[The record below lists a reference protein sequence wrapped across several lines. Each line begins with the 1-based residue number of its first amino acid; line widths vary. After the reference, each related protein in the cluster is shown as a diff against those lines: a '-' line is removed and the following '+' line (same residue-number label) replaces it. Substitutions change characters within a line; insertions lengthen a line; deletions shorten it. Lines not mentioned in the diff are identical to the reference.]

1 MDCFLW
7 EKLTFTVPD
16 IYPSESIS
24 NQNLNWIASLC
35 IKIANF
41 VSMSSP
47 SVQHRSVKVSHSQSA
62 EVVNERHNY
71 WLSPILDWVQSDCES
86 VCCWRIWTVF
96 LMSVP
101 WLSLM
106 RYFTFT
112 PRYHAAPLSANC
124 YSHSALWHNIYRQLS
139 HTITTDEN
147 YYRVCELVARPWS
160 DTQTRLNQLKS
171 CRLILASVPAWLKS
185 DECDRSFVTVT
196 HTFQMRD
203 PLMINLKTMRTSTWI
218 RQGNLTQTSL
228 FSVISVWVCPHP
240 AVSHV
245 KVRLKVMMASLCAS
259 ERQMMNSV
267 SDCHHHNRREVV
279 SCTPSVCCVQN
290 QTD

>member
-1 MDCFLW
+1 
-7 EKLTFTVPD
+7 
-16 IYPSESIS
+16 
-24 NQNLNWIASLC
+24 
-35 IKIANF
+35 
-41 VSMSSP
+41 MSSP
-47 SVQHRSVKVSHSQSA
+47 SVQHRCVKVSHSQCA

-71 WLSPILDWVQSDCES
+71 WLTPILDWVQSDCES
-86 VCCWRIWTVF
+86 VCCWRIWAVF
-96 LMSVP
+96 LISVP

-112 PRYHAAPLSANC
+112 LRSHAAPLSANC

-147 YYRVCELVARPWS
+147 YYRACELVTRPWS

-171 CRLILASVPAWLKS
+171 CRPILASVPAWLKS
-185 DECDRSFVTVT
+185 DECDRSFVNVT

-245 KVRLKVMMASLCAS
+245 KVRLMMGVCVLQRDRWWILSLTVIIITDV
-259 ERQMMNSV
+259 RLFP
-267 SDCHHHNRREVV
+267 VV
-279 SCTPSVCCVQN
+279 RVHQCGVQN
-290 QTD
+290 QTDVISAVLKMDY